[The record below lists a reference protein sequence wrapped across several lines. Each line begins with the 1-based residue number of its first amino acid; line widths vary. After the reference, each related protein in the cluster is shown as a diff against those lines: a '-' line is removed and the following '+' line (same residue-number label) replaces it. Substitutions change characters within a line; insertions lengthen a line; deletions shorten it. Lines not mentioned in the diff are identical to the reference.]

1 MQAGSDVPRAVM
13 PGRWEED
20 GPRVLSSLMLAWLCQ
35 IAFQPSCG
43 VGIAEGCL
51 LPSLRGPPI
60 SEPPIASAV
69 TRESAAC
76 EEQPAFRPQLP
87 RAPSWRWSARSA
99 VWLPVPH
106 QQPLVSAAETGESG
120 WFWGAEHN
128 LQTAPR
134 QQPSRWPKTPCAQQR
149 HSAKQS
155 FAHGCHGVGPSAE
168 IRRGEAACA
177 AGHQC
182 MP

>member
-1 MQAGSDVPRAVM
+1 MGGWSKGAVILDAGVALPDCVSTFLRSGDR
-13 PGRWEED
+13 GR
-20 GPRVLSSLMLAWLCQ
+20 
-35 IAFQPSCG
+35 
-43 VGIAEGCL
+43 
-51 LPSLRGPPI
+51 LPVASLRGPPI

-149 HSAKQS
+149 HSAKQR
-155 FAHGCHGVGPSAE
+155 FAHGYHGVGPSAE
-168 IRRGEAACA
+168 IRRGEVACA

-182 MP
+182 MH